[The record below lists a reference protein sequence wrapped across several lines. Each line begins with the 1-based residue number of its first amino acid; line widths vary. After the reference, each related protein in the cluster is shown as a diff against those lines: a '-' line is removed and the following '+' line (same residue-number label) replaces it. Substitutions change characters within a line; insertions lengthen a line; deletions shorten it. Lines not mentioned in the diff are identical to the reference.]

1 MQIILWFTALRYSS
15 HCFPTAANEPE
26 VSHIHRKWL
35 LHWKIRWN
43 ELTAKMEVQRQ
54 KSKNGCALVS
64 QVYRSATCVENEQK
78 VIVYRCECKYS
89 YCYTYFYYSWCEW
102 APLPQNTS
110 SGITD
115 KTRCMFAHT
124 VGKISIEHITIFPS
138 KCISKCAV
146 DMTFSP
152 DVGNNPSSPYIQRK
166 QNKYVQK
173 LSHV

>member
-1 MQIILWFTALRYSS
+1 MFVWFLFFTFMRQKNKTKKNWLVKSYCGRWSKKLTSGPECTVSKAFDVKQQQIIFVL
-15 HCFPTAANEPE
+15 FPYFET
-26 VSHIHRKWL
+26 
-35 LHWKIRWN
+35 
-43 ELTAKMEVQRQ
+43 
-54 KSKNGCALVS
+54 
-64 QVYRSATCVENEQK
+64 ATCVENEQK

-89 YCYTYFYYSWCEW
+89 YCYTYLYYSWCERS
-102 APLPQNTS
+102 PLPENTS

-152 DVGNNPSSPYIQRK
+152 DVSNNPSNPYIQRK